1 MPTLRPYQQD
11 ILNRIR
17 NSYAAGH
24 NSPTL
29 VLGCGGGKSCIA
41 AEMSKLS
48 IEKGNEVLF
57 LLHRIELKEQIEDT
71 FKWWGVNMEHCT
83 VGMVQS
89 ISKKIDKIKPPSF
102 IITDERPPSVC
113 LILI

>member
-1 MPTLRPYQQD
+1 MPELRPYQQD

-17 NSYAAGH
+17 NSYATSH
-24 NSPTL
+24 KSPTL

-48 IEKGNEVLF
+48 VEKGNEVLF
-57 LLHRIELKEQIEDT
+57 LLHRMELKEQIEDT

-89 ISKKIDKIKPPSF
+89 ISRRLDKIKPPDF
-102 IITDERPPSVC
+102 IITDERTPSVC

>member
-1 MPTLRPYQQD
+1 MPILRPYQQD

-17 NSYAAGH
+17 NSYATGH

-48 IEKGNEVLF
+48 IEKGNEVLL
-57 LLHRIELKEQIEDT
+57 LLHRIELAEQIQET
-71 FKWWGVNMEHCT
+71 FEWWGVNMEHCT

-102 IITDERPPSVC
+102 IITDERASSAYLT
-113 LILI
+113 LI